1 MRRLMV
7 CVGLAVLVVASVGG
21 CVNPAEFKKSN
32 ERIAALEQEI
42 AGIRSSATAAS
53 EIAKKL
59 EADFAALR
67 DSIDGRLAG
76 VQGTVD
82 ERLGILRT
90 SVDERLA
97 ASRTTLDERVAAITK
112 KIEKAEAD
120 AAAASNQLPA
130 LKNEITRFDDLLKEK
145 SATINAVQD
154 VVIRNLNYAREIYKQ
169 QYEALDEALRELK
182 KRTQPGGESA
192 PK

>member
-1 MRRLMV
+1 MRRLLV
-7 CVGLAVLVVASVGG
+7 CVGLVVLIAVSVGG
-21 CVNPAEFKKSN
+21 CVSPNAFKKSN
-32 ERIAALEQEI
+32 ERIETLEKEI
-42 AGIRSSATAAS
+42 AGIRGLASDAAAS
-53 EIAKKL
+53 VKKL

-67 DSIDGRLAG
+67 DAIDTRLAA

-82 ERLGILRT
+82 ERLGILRN

-97 ASRTTLDERVAAITK
+97 ATRTALDERLAPITK

-130 LKNEITRFDDLLKEK
+130 LKNEITRFEAELKEK
-145 SATINAVQD
+145 SATVSAVQD

-169 QYEALDEALRELK
+169 QYEAIDEALRELK
-182 KRTQPGGESA
+182 KRTQPGGEPA